1 MKKKIESYQGA
12 AGGWGAVKSVA
23 NAVRKQMD
31 IRQDVIAMFDMNKP
45 EGFDCPGCA
54 WPDPKHSASFD
65 ICENGAKAIAWEV
78 TDKQVNASFFAQ
90 NTVQSLLTWGDHE
103 LEAAGRLTQPLKY
116 DAVSDCYKPLSWQQA
131 FDEIGAR
138 LQSYSDPNQV
148 EFYTSGRT
156 SNEAAFLYQLF
167 AREYGSN
174 NFPDCSNMCHEPT
187 SVGLAAS
194 IGVGK
199 GTVLLED
206 FEKCDLVI
214 CIGHNPGTN
223 HPRMLTSL
231 RALVKRGAKM
241 IAINLRA
248 SNVPTGLLNEMI
260 AYLNSE
266 ERNHHNFSELLLFSC
281 LSIFATCKGF
291 ITLLTNGVLSVSGK
305 VRNIVNM
312 KLAHPWK
319 LKDICD
325 CLYISESL
333 LKKKLKQEQTTFS
346 QILLDARMQHAK
358 NLIRVEGSVNK
369 IAEQC
374 GYAST
379 SYFIYA
385 FRKHFGNSPKRVSKE
400 YRCQRHTGMN
410 TGNTMN
416 ALAI

>member
-1 MKKKIESYQGA
+1 MT
-12 AGGWGAVKSVA
+12 VPV
-23 NAVRKQMD
+23 
-31 IRQDVIAMFDMNKP
+31 P
-45 EGFDCPGCA
+45 
-54 WPDPKHSASFD
+54 
-65 ICENGAKAIAWEV
+65 AK
-78 TDKQVNASFFAQ
+78 F
-90 NTVQSLLTWGDHE
+90 
-103 LEAAGRLTQPLKY
+103 
-116 DAVSDCYKPLSWQQA
+116 
-131 FDEIGAR
+131 
-138 LQSYSDPNQV
+138 
-148 EFYTSGRT
+148 
-156 SNEAAFLYQLF
+156 
-167 AREYGSN
+167 
-174 NFPDCSNMCHEPT
+174 
-187 SVGLAAS
+187 
-194 IGVGK
+194 
-199 GTVLLED
+199 
-206 FEKCDLVI
+206 
-214 CIGHNPGTN
+214 
-223 HPRMLTSL
+223 
-231 RALVKRGAKM
+231 
-241 IAINLRA
+241 LRA

-281 LSIFATCKGF
+281 LSIFAACKGF

-400 YRCQRHTGMN
+400 YRCQSHTGMN
-410 TGNTMN
+410 TGNTMS

>member
-1 MKKKIESYQGA
+1 MSL
-12 AGGWGAVKSVA
+12 VCSVIFIHHA
-23 NAVRKQMD
+23 FNANILDKDYAFSDGEILMVDNAVRTHFEPYERHFK
-31 IRQDVIAMFDMNKP
+31 
-45 EGFDCPGCA
+45 
-54 WPDPKHSASFD
+54 
-65 ICENGAKAIAWEV
+65 
-78 TDKQVNASFFAQ
+78 
-90 NTVQSLLTWGDHE
+90 
-103 LEAAGRLTQPLKY
+103 
-116 DAVSDCYKPLSWQQA
+116 
-131 FDEIGAR
+131 EIGFNENTIKKY
-138 LQSYSDPNQV
+138 LQCTNIQTVTMPV
-148 EFYTSGRT
+148 PAKFLRT
-156 SNEAAFLYQLF
+156 
-167 AREYGSN
+167 
-174 NFPDCSNMCHEPT
+174 
-187 SVGLAAS
+187 
-194 IGVGK
+194 
-199 GTVLLED
+199 
-206 FEKCDLVI
+206 
-214 CIGHNPGTN
+214 
-223 HPRMLTSL
+223 
-231 RALVKRGAKM
+231 
-241 IAINLRA
+241 

-369 IAEQC
+369 IATQC

-410 TGNTMN
+410 TDNTMS

>member
-1 MKKKIESYQGA
+1 MT
-12 AGGWGAVKSVA
+12 VPV
-23 NAVRKQMD
+23 
-31 IRQDVIAMFDMNKP
+31 P
-45 EGFDCPGCA
+45 
-54 WPDPKHSASFD
+54 
-65 ICENGAKAIAWEV
+65 AK
-78 TDKQVNASFFAQ
+78 F
-90 NTVQSLLTWGDHE
+90 
-103 LEAAGRLTQPLKY
+103 
-116 DAVSDCYKPLSWQQA
+116 
-131 FDEIGAR
+131 
-138 LQSYSDPNQV
+138 
-148 EFYTSGRT
+148 
-156 SNEAAFLYQLF
+156 
-167 AREYGSN
+167 
-174 NFPDCSNMCHEPT
+174 
-187 SVGLAAS
+187 
-194 IGVGK
+194 
-199 GTVLLED
+199 
-206 FEKCDLVI
+206 
-214 CIGHNPGTN
+214 
-223 HPRMLTSL
+223 
-231 RALVKRGAKM
+231 
-241 IAINLRA
+241 LRA

-281 LSIFATCKGF
+281 L
-291 ITLLTNGVLSVSGK
+291 LSVSGK

-400 YRCQRHTGMN
+400 YRCQSHTGMN

>member
-1 MKKKIESYQGA
+1 MTAFRA
-12 AGGWGAVKSVA
+12 A
-23 NAVRKQMD
+23 
-31 IRQDVIAMFDMNKP
+31 F
-45 EGFDCPGCA
+45 
-54 WPDPKHSASFD
+54 
-65 ICENGAKAIAWEV
+65 KAYRMH
-78 TDKQVNASFFAQ
+78 QVLIMPRFA
-90 NTVQSLLTWGDHE
+90 
-103 LEAAGRLTQPLKY
+103 RLTIAL
-116 DAVSDCYKPLSWQQA
+116 
-131 FDEIGAR
+131 
-138 LQSYSDPNQV
+138 
-148 EFYTSGRT
+148 
-156 SNEAAFLYQLF
+156 
-167 AREYGSN
+167 
-174 NFPDCSNMCHEPT
+174 
-187 SVGLAAS
+187 GLATAVFPVDAEYYFNPRFLS
-194 IGVGK
+194 NDLAESVDLSAFTK
-199 GTVLLED
+199 GREAP
-206 FEKCDLVI
+206 
-214 CIGHNPGTN
+214 PGTEN
-223 HPRMLTSL
+223 TIKKYLQCTNIQTVTVP
-231 RALVKRGAKM
+231 VPAKF
-241 IAINLRA
+241 LRA

-281 LSIFATCKGF
+281 LSIFAACKGF

-400 YRCQRHTGMN
+400 YRCQSHTGMN
-410 TGNTMN
+410 TGNTMS

>member
-1 MKKKIESYQGA
+1 FA
-12 AGGWGAVKSVA
+12 A
-23 NAVRKQMD
+23 
-31 IRQDVIAMFDMNKP
+31 
-45 EGFDCPGCA
+45 
-54 WPDPKHSASFD
+54 
-65 ICENGAKAIAWEV
+65 
-78 TDKQVNASFFAQ
+78 
-90 NTVQSLLTWGDHE
+90 
-103 LEAAGRLTQPLKY
+103 
-116 DAVSDCYKPLSWQQA
+116 
-131 FDEIGAR
+131 
-138 LQSYSDPNQV
+138 
-148 EFYTSGRT
+148 
-156 SNEAAFLYQLF
+156 
-167 AREYGSN
+167 
-174 NFPDCSNMCHEPT
+174 
-187 SVGLAAS
+187 
-194 IGVGK
+194 
-199 GTVLLED
+199 
-206 FEKCDLVI
+206 
-214 CIGHNPGTN
+214 
-223 HPRMLTSL
+223 
-231 RALVKRGAKM
+231 
-241 IAINLRA
+241 
-248 SNVPTGLLNEMI
+248 
-260 AYLNSE
+260 
-266 ERNHHNFSELLLFSC
+266 
-281 LSIFATCKGF
+281 CKGF

-400 YRCQRHTGMN
+400 YRCQSHTGMN